1 MNNHEIGKIYKN
13 GEIICYEGEEGKN
26 MFVIQSGKVKVI
38 KNLPDGEVAIAT
50 LQTGDFFGEM
60 ALFDH
65 LPRSA
70 SVKAEGEA
78 IVLSVDK
85 KGFFDKASKDPTI
98 AFNILEGMSRRIRKL
113 TDEVSKIKNNKE
125 EGLGSFTDINQ
136 TGKLIL
142 EEIRN
147 SIKSDNGSVMLL
159 DESKKSLNIIAAF
172 GKESD
177 EKTDLCIGAGIAGDV
192 IKTGKIEMINDVSTD
207 RRFIPGRLKIESI
220 LCSPLRGKNKVFGV
234 INLSH
239 NKKRFFNL
247 DDLKLLR
254 VFSNY
259 ASFAIENSKLFF
271 RTRSFTNSIINQ
283 VSLLDMV

>member
-1 MNNHEIGKIYKN
+1 MNNQEIGKIYKH
-13 GEIICYEGEEGKN
+13 GEIICREGEEGKN
-26 MFVIQSGKVKVI
+26 MFVIQSGKVKVT
-38 KNLPDGEVAIAT
+38 KNLPEGEVAIAT
-50 LQTGDFFGEM
+50 LQKGDFFGEM

-78 IVLSVDK
+78 VVLSVDR
-85 KGFFDKASKDPTI
+85 KGFFDKASEDPTI
-98 AFNILEGMSRRIRKL
+98 AFNILEGMSRRIRTL
-113 TDEVSKIKNNKE
+113 TNEVSKIKNDK
-125 EGLGSFTDINQ
+125 EGLGSFADINQ

-147 SIKSDNGSVMLL
+147 SIKSDNGSVMILE
-159 DESKKSLNIIAAF
+159 ESKKSLNIIAAF
-172 GKESD
+172 GRESD

-192 IKTGKIEMINDVSTD
+192 IRTGKIEMINDVSTD
-207 RRFIPGRLKIESI
+207 RRFIPGKLKIESI
-220 LCSPLRGKNKVFGV
+220 LCSPLRDKNKVFGV

-271 RTRSFTNSIINQ
+271 RTRRITNSIINQ

>member
-1 MNNHEIGKIYKN
+1 VFDHEIGKIYKN
-13 GEIICYEGEEGKN
+13 GEIICFEGEEGQN

-38 KNLPDGEVAIAT
+38 KNFPDGEVAIAT
-50 LQTGDFFGEM
+50 LQAGDIFGEM

-78 IVLSVDK
+78 VVLSVD
-85 KGFFDKASKDPTI
+85 FAKASKDPNLT
-98 AFNILEGMSRRIRKL
+98 FNILEGMSRKIRTLNNQVCKL
-113 TDEVSKIKNNKE
+113 KNNRE
-125 EGLGSFTDINQ
+125 EGLESFTDISR

-159 DESKKSLNIIAAF
+159 DESKKSLSIIAAF

-192 IKTGKIEMINDVSTD
+192 IKTGKIEMINDISTD
-207 RRFIPGRLKIESI
+207 RRFIPGKLKIEAI
-220 LCSPLRGKNKVFGV
+220 LCSPLRDKNKVFGV

-239 NKKRFFNL
+239 NKKRYFNL

-259 ASFAIENSKLFF
+259 TSFAIENAKLFS
-271 RTRSFTNSIINQ
+271 RTRSITNSIINQ